1 MEDML
6 RMTLFRSHGRY
17 ATYDIVSLK
26 GYATYDIV
34 SLKGY
39 ATYDIV
45 SLKGYATYDIVSLNG
60 YATQRFELGRSQEGV
75 GCKISNLRWPRL
87 HI

>member
-1 MEDML
+1 MLWLCFAHMEDML

-45 SLKGYATYDIVSLNG
+45 SLKGYATYDIVSL
-60 YATQRFELGRSQEGV
+60 TW
-75 GCKISNLRWPRL
+75 KICYV
-87 HI
+87 